1 MTGAFVLVL
10 LLAEPAPGPWT
21 VVDQVDGITVSSRE
35 VPGERVVEL
44 KAQTTSSHSVD
55 ALCTAVYGTSKLDK
69 DEPDVTSRKLI
80 SETANERVAYE
91 TSSAPVVSDR
101 DYVVRTVKEP
111 FGDKGCRVR
120 FAVDNSKA
128 PPLPS
133 GFVRIERLH
142 GSWTFEPQ
150 PDGRTQTTYVV
161 LADPGGS
168 LPVVF
173 VEGPRRK
180 SAIKW
185 VKMVLA
191 RATAGHRD
199 GGRD

>member
-1 MTGAFVLVL
+1 MRPVFVL
-10 LLAEPAPGPWT
+10 LLLAAEPSAWT
-21 VVDQVDGITVSSRE
+21 VVDQVDGITISSRD

-44 KAQTTSSHSVD
+44 KAQTTSKHSVN
-55 ALCTAVYGTSKLDK
+55 ALCAAVFGTSKLDK
-69 DEPDVTSRKLI
+69 DEPDVTSRKVI
-80 SETANERVAYE
+80 SETATERLAYE

-101 DYVVRTVKEP
+101 DYVVRTTKEP

-120 FAVDNSKA
+120 FAVDNSRA
-128 PPLPS
+128 PPVPP

-142 GSWTFEPQ
+142 GSWTFEPM
-150 PDGRTQTTYVV
+150 PDGSTQTTYLQ

-168 LPVVF
+168 IPVVL

-180 SAIKW
+180 SAVKW
-185 VKMVLA
+185 MKMVLT
-191 RATAGHRD
+191 RASAVQRD